1 MPHFIISIFEFSPIG
16 KLTHKLNNPIKVL
29 LVDDHA
35 IVRNGIIAILEEFPE
50 IEIVGQVS
58 NGSEAIDYLQNHE
71 APKIIITDLKMPIM
85 GGLDLISNV
94 KTSFQH
100 INVIVLSG
108 IDELQE
114 ILMCFEAGASAYLLK
129 NVSVYEIVFAINQ
142 AAIGYQHLST
152 GIALKLLGENGFNKN
167 FKPDLSNLNIT
178 KREIEILY
186 LIADGYTNS
195 EIAEKLFTSKRTIE
209 GYRQNLLDKTG
220 KKNTASL
227 INYVVRNGIID

>member
-1 MPHFIISIFEFSPIG
+1 
-16 KLTHKLNNPIKVL
+16 LNIPIKVL

-35 IVRNGIIAILEEFPE
+35 IVRNGIIALLEEFPE

-58 NGSEAIDYLQNHE
+58 NGSEAIDYLKSNE
-71 APKIIITDLKMPIM
+71 EPKIIITDLKMPVM
-85 GGLDLISNV
+85 GGLDLIRNV
-94 KTSFQH
+94 KASFQH

-108 IDELQE
+108 IDELKE
-114 ILMCFEAGASAYLLK
+114 ILMCFELGASAYLAK

-152 GIALKLLGENGFNKN
+152 GIGLKLLSENSSNKN
-167 FKPDLSNLNIT
+167 FSTELSNLNIS
-178 KREIEILY
+178 KREVEILY
-186 LIADGYTNS
+186 FIADGYTNS

-220 KKNTASL
+220 KKNTAAL
-227 INYVVRNGIID
+227 INYVVRSGIID